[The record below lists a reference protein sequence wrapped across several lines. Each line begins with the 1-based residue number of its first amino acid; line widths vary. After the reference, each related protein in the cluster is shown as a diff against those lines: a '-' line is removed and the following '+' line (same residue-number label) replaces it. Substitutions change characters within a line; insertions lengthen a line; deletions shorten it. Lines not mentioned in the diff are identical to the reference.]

1 MSQNIYTR
9 LGKLV
14 LPHWPLLLI
23 STLSALIYV
32 VFNSLSIWLTAS
44 FINNILTDFDVLI
57 RNHQEL
63 SGSILSLND
72 QLKFWTNELILRDTP
87 RETIKVLCL
96 AILCVFLIK
105 NIFLYIKNI
114 TLSYIQFNLI
124 TLIRKRLYSHFH
136 SLSLS
141 FFDNKKS
148 GELTSIVVTD
158 VSNMRVALGTSF
170 HKILVEPINIIT
182 FIVLLF
188 IINVK
193 LALYA
198 LIIVPLTL
206 GIIFWIG
213 SSIRRKSRR
222 TAQQIAGIMG
232 IITEILNSIR
242 VVKAFGTEEFER
254 KRFNEEQNRYYQLI
268 FRRAKLRLTASTNTE
283 TIGEFI

>member
-114 TLSYIQFNLI
+114 ALSYILFNLI
-124 TLIRKRLYSHFH
+124 TLIRKRLYSHNH
-136 SLSLS
+136 S
-141 FFDNKKS
+141 
-148 GELTSIVVTD
+148 
-158 VSNMRVALGTSF
+158 
-170 HKILVEPINIIT
+170 
-182 FIVLLF
+182 
-188 IINVK
+188 
-193 LALYA
+193 
-198 LIIVPLTL
+198 
-206 GIIFWIG
+206 
-213 SSIRRKSRR
+213 
-222 TAQQIAGIMG
+222 
-232 IITEILNSIR
+232 
-242 VVKAFGTEEFER
+242 
-254 KRFNEEQNRYYQLI
+254 
-268 FRRAKLRLTASTNTE
+268 
-283 TIGEFI
+283 